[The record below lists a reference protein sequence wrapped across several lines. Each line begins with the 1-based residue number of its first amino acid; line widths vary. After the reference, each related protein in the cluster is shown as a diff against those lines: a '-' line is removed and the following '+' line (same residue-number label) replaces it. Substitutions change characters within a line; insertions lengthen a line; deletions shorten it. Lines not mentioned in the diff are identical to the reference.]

1 MSDLIGRF
9 LSFDELLGRGLV
21 KFAYFISLFYLVVIH
36 LFHLGNE
43 LYHLEIGN
51 LLLVPF
57 QFLFWVLVVR
67 LIAEML
73 LAILSIDDRLQGV
86 TVSND
91 GFEAGLTPDKHQR
104 RPDEPKDPEPDPAE
118 APIEDAAL
126 QDDPDTGETRAD

>member
-21 KFAYFISLFYLVVIH
+21 KFAYFITLFYLVVAH
-36 LFHLGNE
+36 LFYLVTHLFA
-43 LYHLEIGN
+43 LEIGEM
-51 LLLVPF
+51 LLVPF
-57 QFLFWVLVVR
+57 QFLFWVLAVR

-73 LAILSIDDRLQGV
+73 MAILSIDDRLQGV

-104 RPDEPKDPEPDPAE
+104 HPAEPKEPEPDPLEEPVDQASNDDSE
-118 APIEDAAL
+118 TDAPK
-126 QDDPDTGETRAD
+126 GE